1 MNHGAASAT
10 VRVDGNSASRWH
22 SEVGPQTGI
31 LLFFAIA
38 VSWLAVSVQLVQI
51 DLYDGYTTI
60 VNSQYFLGI
69 SESYSWQRG
78 PLLGLFLVP
87 AEWLAQQLDLHPLD
101 VRPHHALMALLHA
114 VYLAGTWQLLRTHF
128 GTTSITL
135 TAYLAAIPTFAFFS
149 YAPFVSHDIIPG
161 LMALLLVVM
170 AYGFM
175 QAPSAGR
182 WFLLFALGA
191 ALALLKQTY
200 ALVWVAVL
208 AACFVQYIAGSPGR
222 VRPLQPL
229 LLLAAAAIASGVV
242 CWLTYAALMAERF
255 PYTPFLLRPLEIVHA
270 VSLLYLHEGEPKD
283 VFYQAIY
290 LRNLSAYGLAA
301 VPLVLP
307 GLAMSLFQRGTL
319 LQSVAIVWL
328 LLLVLMQLTPFKE
341 VRYLIFLAPLT
352 AVLLIPVLQRLWAL
366 RKAYRLGVVG
376 LLILN
381 AAYVIPEAARVGHP
395 FYQVGVSKF
404 LAPISADATTSG
416 TIYFERYLSFVSP
429 EKTAFFGDRYHR
441 ITHLDAELIG
451 ALFGIPAARFR
462 RLDMSQL
469 PAAVA
474 EAGAQDVFLLATSIA
489 ARVRPYLPGN
499 TTGIDPG
506 FLQSSSSPEYVAL
519 IREGDSLKIA
529 GNSEAP
535 ILMVAREGAQSSLV
549 LVRDG
554 DDIAALGVVSSAT
567 DKTPRIKGLRLH
579 ALCTLAGCASFDSNN
594 P

>member
-1 MNHGAASAT
+1 MNSVAAAA
-10 VRVDGNSASRWH
+10 GRWRP
-22 SEVGPQTGI
+22 EVGPQIGF

-38 VSWLAVSVQLVQI
+38 VLWLTVSVQLVQI

-78 PLLGLFLVP
+78 PLLGLLLVP
-87 AEWLAQQLDLHPLD
+87 AEWLAQRLDLHPLD

-128 GTTSITL
+128 GTTAITL

-161 LMALLLVVM
+161 LMALLLVVL
-170 AYGFM
+170 AYRFM

-191 ALALLKQTY
+191 SLALLKQTY

-208 AACFVQYIAGSPGR
+208 AAYVVQFIAGSPGR
-222 VRPLQPL
+222 ARSPRPLM
-229 LLLAAAAIASGVV
+229 LLAAAAIASGVV
-242 CWLTYAALMAERF
+242 CWLAYATLMAERF
-255 PYTPFLLRPLEIVHA
+255 PHTPFLLRPLEIVHA
-270 VSLLYLHEGEPKD
+270 VSLLYLNEGEPRD

-307 GLAMSLFQRGTL
+307 GLAMSLVQRGTL
-319 LQSVAIVWL
+319 LQAVAIVWL
-328 LLLVLMQLTPFKE
+328 LLLILMQLTPFKE

-352 AVLLIPVLQRLWAL
+352 SVLLIPVLQRLWAL
-366 RKAYRLGVVG
+366 RAAYRFGVVG

-381 AAYVIPEAARVGHP
+381 AAYVTPEAARVRHP
-395 FYQVGVSKF
+395 FYQVGVSNF
-404 LAPISADATTSG
+404 LAPISADATASG
-416 TIYFERYLSFVSP
+416 TIYYERYLSFVSP
-429 EKTAFFGDRYHR
+429 EKSAFFGDRYHR
-441 ITHLDAELIG
+441 ITHFDAELIG

-462 RLDMSQL
+462 RLDSSQL
-469 PAAVA
+469 PAAVV

-506 FLQSSSSPEYVAL
+506 FLQSISRPENVAL
-519 IREGDSLKIA
+519 IRDGRSLTVA
-529 GNSEAP
+529 GSSAAP
-535 ILMVAREGAQSSLV
+535 ILMVAGEDSQSSPV

-554 DDIAALGVVSSAT
+554 DDIAGLDVASST
-567 DKTPRIKGLRLH
+567 IDETPRIKGLRLH
-579 ALCTLAGCASFDSNN
+579 ALCTLAGCQSFDSAAD
-594 P
+594 

>member
-1 MNHGAASAT
+1 MNSDAAPAGHL
-10 VRVDGNSASRWH
+10 R
-22 SEVGPQTGI
+22 SEVSPQAGF

-38 VSWLAVSVQLVQI
+38 IMWLAVSVQLVRI

-78 PLLGLFLVP
+78 PLLGVFLVP
-87 AEWLAQQLDLHPLD
+87 AEWLAQRLDLYPLD

-128 GTTSITL
+128 GTTAITL

-161 LMALLLVVM
+161 LMALVLVVQ

-208 AACFVQYIAGSPGR
+208 AACLTQFIAGSPGR
-222 VRPLQPL
+222 ARSLRPL
-229 LLLAAAAIASGVV
+229 LLLAASAIAGGIV

-255 PYTPFLLRPLEIVHA
+255 PHTPFLLRPLEIVHS
-270 VSLLYLHEGEPKD
+270 VSLLYLHEGEPRD

-307 GLAMSLFQRGTL
+307 GLAMSLVQRGTL
-319 LQSVAIVWL
+319 LQAVAIAWL
-328 LLLVLMQLTPFKE
+328 LLLALMLLTPFKE

-366 RKAYRLGVVG
+366 RKAYRFGVVG

-381 AAYVIPEAARVGHP
+381 AAYVIPEAARVRHP
-395 FYQVGVSKF
+395 FYQVGVSNF

-416 TIYFERYLSFVSP
+416 TIYYERYLSFVSP
-429 EKTAFFGDRYHR
+429 ERTAFFGDRYHR

-462 RLDMSQL
+462 RLDMSQF
-469 PAAVA
+469 PATVA
-474 EAGAQDVFLLATSIA
+474 AAGAQDVFLLASHIA

-506 FLQSSSSPEYVAL
+506 FLQSISRPEDIAL
-519 IREGDSLKIA
+519 IRDGDGLKVA
-529 GNSEAP
+529 GNSAAP
-535 ILMVAREGAQSSLV
+535 ILLVAQKGTQSSLV

-554 DDIAALGVVSSAT
+554 DEIAALDVVSAASDETA
-567 DKTPRIKGLRLH
+567 RIKGLRLH
-579 ALCTLAGCASFDSNN
+579 ALCTLAGCESFDSDKD
-594 P
+594 